1 MLTIILIHLFQNRK
15 QKILCTN
22 FKVCYLHV
30 VFILKFLSNNHNIL
44 KSLQNSI
51 LSPKLLDL
59 YLDRIPLERALEIL
73 RDPNEDVL
81 KVEVLYKEVPN
92 TKRGIFSF
100 TSSIIDL
107 LGIISPAILEP
118 KLLIQELWKRNII
131 WDELILL
138 DILTRWNIWKQSIQ
152 DLNHV
157 KIERWYEFFSR
168 NSVELQI
175 FADASKK
182 AYGAVVYIKTI
193 NNGNVSCNFALAK
206 ARLTPINKPSLTIP
220 RLKLE
225 AALTA
230 SRLVKTIAQ
239 EIKIPVSNISLWS
252 DSTTALKYIKNR
264 ETQFEKYVLRHTH
277 EINSITN
284 PKNWNYI
291 ESNLNVADDLTKCI
305 NLA

>member
-81 KVEVLYKEVPN
+81 KVKVLYKEVPN

-118 KLLIQELWKRNII
+118 KLLIQEL
-131 WDELILL
+131 
-138 DILTRWNIWKQSIQ
+138 
-152 DLNHV
+152 
-157 KIERWYEFFSR
+157 
-168 NSVELQI
+168 
-175 FADASKK
+175 
-182 AYGAVVYIKTI
+182 
-193 NNGNVSCNFALAK
+193 
-206 ARLTPINKPSLTIP
+206 
-220 RLKLE
+220 
-225 AALTA
+225 
-230 SRLVKTIAQ
+230 
-239 EIKIPVSNISLWS
+239 
-252 DSTTALKYIKNR
+252 
-264 ETQFEKYVLRHTH
+264 
-277 EINSITN
+277 
-284 PKNWNYI
+284 
-291 ESNLNVADDLTKCI
+291 
-305 NLA
+305 